1 MSKSLRLSEKW
12 FHRGLWAVAVVFAGF
27 LIGLGGTVVRNL
39 WKVERPYS
47 DEAFI
52 DAPAAAAARGEI
64 KTSRA
69 SQKGTAEALEQAQLR
84 LGVAESTAR
93 SERETFTNWLAT
105 RQVTARPEQDRE
117 LVERTRALDRLK
129 KAERGALAEVEAL
142 QQADLDARQAEARAQ
157 ERLQAL
163 EEAAGTR
170 RLQAQRWQDLRI
182 FLYRLAVTLP
192 LLLLAG
198 WLFQKKRRSTWW
210 PFVWGFIFFALFTFF
225 VELVPYLPSYG
236 GYVRYLVGVV
246 VTLLVG
252 RQAILALNR
261 YLERQRAAEQLPEQ
275 QRRVELSYDLALS
288 RLAGGVCPGCERRV
302 ELDRP
307 DLDFCP
313 HCGIALHDRCAK
325 CTVRKR
331 AFAQFCHACG
341 APAGAKAAPGL
352 APPPLPPTG

>member
-12 FHRGLWAVAVVFAGF
+12 FHRGLWAVAVIFAAF

-39 WKVERPYS
+39 WKVERPYT

-52 DAPAAAAARGEI
+52 DAPAAAAARSEI
-64 KTSRA
+64 KAARS
-69 SQKGTAEALEQAQLR
+69 SQKETAEALGQAQLR

-93 SERETFTNWLAT
+93 SARETFTNWLAT
-105 RQVTARPEQDRE
+105 RQVTALREQDRE
-117 LVERTRALDRLK
+117 LVDRTRTLDQLK
-129 KAERGALAEVEAL
+129 AAERSALAEVEAL
-142 QQADLDARQAEARAQ
+142 QQADLGARQAEAHAQ
-157 ERLQAL
+157 ERLQSL
-163 EEAAGTR
+163 QEAAGNR
-170 RLQAQRWQDLRI
+170 RRQAQQWQDLRI

-198 WLFQKKRRSTWW
+198 WLFQRKRRSTWW

-246 VTLLVG
+246 VTVLVG

-261 YLERQRAAEQLPEQ
+261 YLERQKAAEQLPEQ

-313 HCGIALHDRCAK
+313 HCGIALHDRCGRCA
-325 CTVRKR
+325 VRKR

-341 APAGAKAAPGL
+341 APAGVKADPGA

>member
-12 FHRGLWAVAVVFAGF
+12 FHRGLWVVAVVFAGF
-27 LIGLGGTVVRNL
+27 LIGLGSTVVGNL
-39 WKVERPYS
+39 WKVERPYT

-52 DAPAAAAARGEI
+52 DAPAASAARGEI
-64 KTSRA
+64 KAARA
-69 SQKGTAEALEQAQLR
+69 SQKATAEALEQAQLR
-84 LGVAESTAR
+84 LNVAEATAR
-93 SERETFTNWLAT
+93 SGRETFTNWLAT
-105 RQVTARPEQDRE
+105 RQVTARPEQDGE

-129 KAERGALAEVEAL
+129 AAERGALAEVEGL
-142 QQADLDARQAEARAQ
+142 QQVDLDARQAEAHARD
-157 ERLQAL
+157 RLGEL
-163 EEAAGTR
+163 EAAAAAKR
-170 RLQAQRWQDLRI
+170 SEAERWQELRI

-198 WLFQKKRRSTWW
+198 WLFQRQRRSTWW

-246 VTLLVG
+246 ITVLVG

-261 YLERQRAAEQLPEQ
+261 YLARQKAAEQLPEQ

-313 HCGIALHDRCAK
+313 HCGIALHDRCGK

-341 APAGAKAAPGL
+341 APAGASADPGL
-352 APPPLPPTG
+352 APPPLPPA

>member
-1 MSKSLRLSEKW
+1 MGKSLRLSEKW

-27 LIGLGGTVVRNL
+27 LVGLGSTVVHNL
-39 WKVERPYS
+39 WKVERPYT

-52 DAPAAAAARGEI
+52 DAPAAARARGEI
-64 KTSRA
+64 KAARV
-69 SQKGTAEALEQAQLR
+69 SQRTTAEALDQAQLR
-84 LGVAESTAR
+84 HSAAEATAR
-93 SERETFTNWLAT
+93 SERETFGNWLAT
-105 RQVTARPEQDRE
+105 RQATAREEQDRE
-117 LVERTRALDRLK
+117 LVERTRALDKLK
-129 KAERGALAEVEAL
+129 AAERGALAEVEAL
-142 QQADLDARQAEARAQ
+142 QQADLDARQAEAHAQ
-157 ERLQAL
+157 ERLTEL
-163 EEAAGTR
+163 EAAAATQRG
-170 RLQAQRWQDLRI
+170 QAQRWQELRI

-236 GYVRYLVGVV
+236 GYVRYLVGVL
-246 VTLLVG
+246 VTVLVG

-341 APAGAKAAPGL
+341 APAGASADPGL
-352 APPPLPPTG
+352 APPPLPLA